1 MRSKVMPGIYIIAIP
16 YAVVIACYFAFRHF
30 VPGVSFAA
38 HRDGLGAAL
47 TSYSGT
53 MIAILIAAMTFL
65 IGSRTRRLDKIRE
78 YGYMTSVVIVYALS
92 FVELGILFF
101 SGVLLISSMSGYMLP
116 TLSIGIAA
124 ASFIHI
130 CVLVLQL
137 YNFSHDEG

>member
-1 MRSKVMPGIYIIAIP
+1 MPGIYIVAIP
-16 YAVVIACYFAFRHF
+16 YALVIACYISFRHF
-30 VPGVSFAA
+30 FPGVSFSA

-47 TSYSGT
+47 ASYAGT

-101 SGVLLISSMSGYMLP
+101 SGVFLISSMNGYMLP
-116 TLSIGIAA
+116 TIAIAVAA

-130 CVLVLQL
+130 CVLVFQL
-137 YNFSHDEG
+137 YNLTHD

>member
-1 MRSKVMPGIYIIAIP
+1 MRNKVMPGIYIVVIP
-16 YAVVIACYFAFRHF
+16 YVLVIASHFAFSHF
-30 VPGVSFAA
+30 IPGVSFSA

-47 TSYSGT
+47 ASYSGT

-65 IGSRTRRLDKIRE
+65 IGSQTRRLDKIRE

-101 SGVLLISSMSGYMLP
+101 SGILLISSMNGYMLP
-116 TLSIGIAA
+116 TIAITVAA

-130 CVLVLQL
+130 CVLVFQL
-137 YNFSHDEG
+137 YNLTHD